1 MEKLSR
7 FKITKVH
14 AREILDCRWNPTV
27 QVDVYVN
34 GEYAGSGNVPSGRS
48 TGTNEAM
55 ELRDGDKRY
64 AGQGVQIAVKN
75 VNEIIGPELVG
86 MDVTEQRRIDE
97 KLIQLDGT
105 ENKSH
110 LGANAVMPV
119 SLAVAYAAANSLQ
132 IPLYRY
138 LNPNAHVLPVPL
150 LNLINGGKLTSNDL
164 DFQEICIFPIGAET
178 FKEALEIGHAVNSEL
193 YEIILEKY
201 GKLAVNVGDEG
212 GFATPITD
220 VRVAMEHLALAVE
233 RSGYTNKIVYGFDC
247 AATHLYDN
255 ETKVYTVQGEQFTTD
270 DMIDFFKDLLKTYP
284 IATIE
289 DPLDENDVEGFKK
302 IKEELN
308 VQIIGDDFFCTNP
321 RLMKPR
327 IEADAANAL
336 LWKFNQVGTLSQA
349 FDAANLAYRSGYGVM
364 VSERSGETEDS
375 AIADLCVALDA
386 GQIKTGAG
394 VRGERTAKYN
404 RLLQIEEQLGSLACY
419 AGENF
424 TNPYKI
430 SF

>member
-1 MEKLSR
+1 MSKLN
-7 FKITKVH
+7 ITKVH

-27 QVDVYVN
+27 QVDVWVN
-34 GEYAGSGNVPSGRS
+34 GDHAGSGNVPSGRS
-48 TGTNEAM
+48 TGSNEAK
-55 ELRDGDKRY
+55 ELRDGEKRY
-64 AGQGVQIAVKN
+64 AGQGVLKAVEN
-75 VNEIIGPELVG
+75 VNNIIGPSLVG

-105 ENKSH
+105 TNKSN

-119 SLAVAYAAANSLQ
+119 SLAAAYAAANSLKL
-132 IPLYRY
+132 PLYRY

-164 DFQEICIFPIGAET
+164 DFQELCIFPIGAET
-178 FKEALEIGHAVNSEL
+178 FKESMVIGHAVNCEL
-193 YEIILEKY
+193 YEIILAKY

-220 VRVAMEHLALAVE
+220 VKVAMEHLALAVQ
-233 RSGYTNKIVYGFDC
+233 RSGYDDKIVYGFDC
-247 AATHLYDN
+247 AATHLYDK
-255 ETKVYTVQGEQFTTD
+255 ETKLYTVQGEKYNTD
-270 DMIDFFKDLLKTYP
+270 DMINFFKDLMKTYP
-284 IATIE
+284 IVSIE

-302 IKEELN
+302 IKKELGI
-308 VQIIGDDFFCTNP
+308 QIVGDDLFCTNP
-321 RLMKPR
+321 ALMTPR
-327 IEADAANAL
+327 IEAGAANAL

-349 FDAANLAYRSGYGVM
+349 IDAANLAYRSGYGVM

-375 AIADLCVALDA
+375 AIADLVVALDA

-394 VRGERTAKYN
+394 VRSERTAKYN
-404 RLLQIEEQLGSLACY
+404 RLLQIEEQLGSLAKY
-419 AGENF
+419 AGKNF
-424 TNPYKI
+424 SNPYKI